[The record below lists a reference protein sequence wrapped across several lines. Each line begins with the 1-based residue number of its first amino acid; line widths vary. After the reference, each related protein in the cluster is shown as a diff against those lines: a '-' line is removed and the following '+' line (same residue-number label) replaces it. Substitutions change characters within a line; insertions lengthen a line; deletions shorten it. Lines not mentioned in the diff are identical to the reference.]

1 VRALRKILQESLP
14 ARALAYDEARTKEE
28 SLMICR
34 IWQGIATPE
43 NAATYERIVRNE
55 VIPAIEARR
64 IEGFLHIDL
73 LRRETGDEIEF
84 RTIMWFTDLEAVKRF
99 VGGDFE
105 ASHVPPAA
113 RAVLQRFDERAAHY
127 QVIDRRPQGE

>member
-1 VRALRKILQESLP
+1 
-14 ARALAYDEARTKEE
+14 
-28 SLMICR
+28 MICR

-43 NAATYERIVRNE
+43 NAAAYERIVRND

-73 LRRETGDEIEF
+73 LRRATANEVEF

-99 VGGDFE
+99 AGDDYE

-113 RAVLQRFDERAAHY
+113 RAVLRRFDERVAHY
-127 QVIDRRPQGE
+127 EVIERRPQLE